1 MRNILILGNGFD
13 LDLGLK
19 TKYSDFTGSD
29 EWRKYS
35 SEKSTLFKYLN
46 AKKEVERW
54 FDLESE
60 LFNYANPQVQKSRTI
75 KEDKLYFDQ
84 LHEGLKNYLRNQQDK
99 DINIKSYAAEL
110 LKAIVHNDL
119 FHNIYSFNYT
129 DINIFAK
136 QIGIT
141 LNSKCTYIHGS
152 LAENSIIL
160 GVNDKRLIPNYDF
173 LHKTMSPYYR
183 SHNLFEDLYAANEVI
198 FFGLSFGEIDFTYFE
213 DFFKSQSSGDNVGRK
228 KKNITIITYDENSRR
243 DILRKLNNQGIN
255 RQRLYAQSN
264 FQMIRTSVPDDM
276 VLFNELFDR
285 LKKNCRKKIDVA
297 MLVG

>member
-1 MRNILILGNGFD
+1 MSNILILGNGFD

-19 TKYSDFTGSD
+19 TRYSDFSDSD
-29 EWRKYS
+29 EWRRYS
-35 SEKSTLFKYLN
+35 SEESNLFQYLD
-46 AKKEVERW
+46 AKKEIERW

-60 LFNYANPQVQKSRTI
+60 LFNYANPKVQRSRTL

-84 LHEGLKNYLRNQQDK
+84 LHEGLKIYLRKEQQK
-99 DINIKSYAAEL
+99 EINVNSYAAEL
-110 LKAIVHNDL
+110 LKAAVHNDL

-129 DINIFAK
+129 DVNIFAK
-136 QIGIT
+136 QIGVA
-141 LNSKCTYIHGS
+141 LNSKCTYIHGNLS
-152 LAENSIIL
+152 DNSIIL
-160 GVNDKRLIPNYDF
+160 GVNDKRLVPNYDF

-213 DFFKSQSSGDNVGRK
+213 DFFKSQSSSDNVGHK
-228 KKNITIITYDENSRR
+228 KKNITIVTYDENSRS

-264 FQMIRTSVPDDM
+264 FQMIRTSVEDDK
-276 VLFNELFDR
+276 VLFNELLKR
-285 LKKNCRKKIDVA
+285 LSIYRRENVQLSQ
-297 MLVG
+297 LVG

>member
-1 MRNILILGNGFD
+1 MSNILILGNGFD

-19 TKYSDFTGSD
+19 TRYSDFAGSD
-29 EWRKYS
+29 EWRRYS
-35 SEKSTLFKYLN
+35 SEESNLFHYLD
-46 AKKEVERW
+46 AKKEIERW

-60 LFNYANPQVQKSRTI
+60 LFNYANPKVQRSRTL

-84 LHEGLKNYLRNQQDK
+84 LHEGLKIYLRNQQK
-99 DINIKSYAAEL
+99 KGINIKSYAAEL

-136 QIGIT
+136 QIGIA

-160 GVNDKRLIPNYDF
+160 GVNDKRLVPNYDF

-213 DFFKSQSSGDNVGRK
+213 DFFKSQSSSDNVGNK
-228 KKNITIITYDENSRR
+228 KKNITIVTYDENSRS

-264 FQMIRTSVPDDM
+264 FQMIRTSVEDDK
-276 VLFNELFDR
+276 VLFNELLKR
-285 LKKNCRKKIDVA
+285 LSIYRRENVQLSQ
-297 MLVG
+297 LVG

>member
-1 MRNILILGNGFD
+1 MSNILILGNGFD
-13 LDLGLK
+13 LDLGLN
-19 TKYSDFTGSD
+19 TRYSDFAGSD

-35 SEKSTLFKYLN
+35 SEKSNLFKYLD
-46 AKKEVERW
+46 AQKEIERW

-60 LFNYANPQVQKSRTI
+60 LFSYANPKVNRIRTLDA
-75 KEDKLYFDQ
+75 DKLFFYQ
-84 LHEGLKNYLRNQQDK
+84 LHEGLKIYLRNQQK
-99 DINIKSYAAEL
+99 TEINVKSYAAEL
-110 LKAIVHNDL
+110 LKAVVHNDL

-129 DINIFAK
+129 DVNIFAK
-136 QIGIT
+136 QIGVA
-141 LNSKCTYIHGS
+141 LNSKCTYIHGNLS
-152 LAENSIIL
+152 DNSIIL
-160 GVNDKRLIPNYDF
+160 GVNDKRLVPNYDF

-198 FFGLSFGEIDFTYFE
+198 YFGLSFGEIDFTYFE

-228 KKNITIITYDENSRR
+228 KKNITIITYDENSRS

-264 FQMIRTSVPDDM
+264 FQMIRTSVPEDM
-276 VLFNELFDR
+276 VLFNELLGR
-285 LKKNCRKKIDVA
+285 LKKNCRKKFDVA